1 MQTIAL
7 FRAELG
13 AVRWGPVAGLAV
25 GSGALLGADPAGWLG
40 GPGGLSLWVGLGA
53 LAAALAFVM
62 DDPSRAV
69 LAACPVTSRQRL
81 GIRLV
86 VWVAGAAVWTG
97 YTAAT
102 ARWSGSTGLDA
113 TALLVSG
120 VGVLVLTGAAA
131 VAAHNRAALDEPG
144 TAVGSAAVVGVLT
157 TVMVQSRLG
166 DVRPLSVTELTSES
180 RVLWSVVT
188 MVAIGALGWAT
199 SDPWRSG

>member
-1 MQTIAL
+1 MQTATL

-25 GSGALLGADPAGWLG
+25 GSGALLGADAAGWLG
-40 GPGGLSLWVGLGA
+40 GPGGLSLWVGLGV

-69 LAACPVTSRQRL
+69 LAACPVTGRQRL
-81 GIRLV
+81 GIRLA
-86 VWVAGAAVWTG
+86 VWVAGAAVWTS

-102 ARWSGSTGLDA
+102 TRWSGSTEVDA
-113 TALLVSG
+113 SALLVSG
-120 VGVLVLTGAAA
+120 AGVLVLTGTVT

-144 TAVGSAAVVGVLT
+144 TAVGSAAVIGVLT
-157 TVMVQSRLG
+157 MLMVQSRLG
-166 DVRPLSVTELTSES
+166 DVRPLSVTELTGES
-180 RVLWSVVT
+180 RVLWSVVI
-188 MVAIGALGWAT
+188 VIAIGALVWAT